1 MSNRDPLVNNIAD
14 LVSDSSFD
22 EESLS
27 FLEDSEDQDLSL
39 KNDTFSSKSTHSDGT
54 VISDHLHRRSSD
66 ANTAEKAFQARP
78 KESEPFI
85 IASHGTLP
93 NKEVK
98 SPAIQPIR
106 SHEHVVTPM
115 PAQNSTRMQSMET
128 QDTDS
133 MSKTHNKTPGSLS
146 VSRWR
151 RIGRIGLGPPKRAE
165 YTLSS
170 DVKIPSGMKPINHNI
185 EDDYENDVEMKSSE
199 NSTTSP
205 FALPSQTPNFLPDI
219 QAASLPNAQDVPMRA
234 EVNPANFE
242 ESLFVKPR
250 LKELASDNS
259 STMKAP
265 SVPLQ
270 ENHYVHQQQ
279 QLHGPPPKMNSLV
292 DQSHINGVPKFLQ
305 DVATVANLPFIKL
318 GIVGKGGSSTV
329 FRIYSPENGRLY
341 ALKEVSFLQADFST
355 VQGYKNEIALLR
367 KLSGNDRIV
376 KLYAA
381 EANNSIGQLNM
392 VMEYGETDLARLLN
406 KYATKPI
413 NLNFIRMYWEQMLQ
427 AVQIVHEQNIVHSD
441 LKPANFLLV
450 EGSLKLIDFG
460 IAKAIGND
468 TTNIHRD
475 SHIGTINYM
484 APEALTDMNANT
496 DLGVK
501 LVKLGRPSDV
511 WSLGCI
517 LYQMV
522 YGRAPFA
529 HLKMIQAIA
538 AIPDERHQIQFPEI
552 AVPPSANYETPHN
565 VHPHGVVVGPD
576 LMDVMKRC
584 LQRDQK
590 KRLTIPELLMHPFL
604 NPVPSFPS
612 HNPQRSSFSSPD
624 SNTYSKLTTAMSAS
638 QLSMIIERSI
648 ELSKRKSLPKELIDN
663 MAYDCIS
670 NLQKMPR

>member
-1 MSNRDPLVNNIAD
+1 MSNRDPLVTNIAD

-39 KNDTFSSKSTHSDGT
+39 KNDTFSSKSAHSDGT
-54 VISDHLHRRSSD
+54 VISDNLRRRSSD
-66 ANTAEKAFQARP
+66 ANTAEKTFQARI
-78 KESEPFI
+78 KEPELFNLTSY
-85 IASHGTLP
+85 GTAP
-93 NKEVK
+93 NREVK
-98 SPAIQPIR
+98 SPAFQPIR
-106 SHEHVVTPM
+106 SHEHIVTPM
-115 PAQNSTRMQSMET
+115 PAQNSMRMQSMEP
-128 QDTDS
+128 QENES

-170 DVKIPSGMKPINHNI
+170 DVKVPSELKPMNHAI
-185 EDDYENDVEMKSSE
+185 DDDNDNDVEMKSSE

-205 FALPSQTPNFLPDI
+205 FVLPTQASNFPSDI
-219 QAASLPNAQDVPMRA
+219 QAGSLPNAHDVPMRA
-234 EVNPANFE
+234 TVNPAQFE
-242 ESLFVKPR
+242 ESLFVKPH
-250 LKELASDNS
+250 LKELASDKS
-259 STMKAP
+259 SAMKAP

-270 ENHYVHQQQ
+270 HRFDQQE

-292 DQSHINGVPKFLQ
+292 DPSHNNGIPKFLQ

-341 ALKEVSFLQADFST
+341 ALKEVSFLQADYST
-355 VQGYKNEIALLR
+355 IQGYKNEIALLR

-392 VMEYGETDLARLLN
+392 VMEYGETDLAKLLN

-475 SHIGTINYM
+475 SHVGTINYM

-496 DLGVK
+496 NLGVK

-552 AVPPSANYETPHN
+552 AVPPSANFEPSPN
-565 VHPHGVVVGPD
+565 VHAHGVVVGPD

-612 HNPQRSSFSSPD
+612 HNPQRNSLSSPD
-624 SNTYSKLTTAMSAS
+624 SNTHSKLMTAMSAS

-648 ELSKRKSLPKELIDN
+648 ELSKRKSLPKELIDS